1 MWYGGHLIIANDG
14 RLQPDDLVPFVLY
27 QLALGDAI
35 AGMSAVYTGLM
46 QAVGAAEKVF
56 EFIDRQSR
64 MPLDLGTHEPE
75 TIEGNIEF
83 KNVSFYYPTRPD
95 QPVLKDLTLNFPA
108 GKVTALVGSS
118 GGGKSSIVSL
128 LCRLYERVSGEIL
141 IDGVDIKQYSHK
153 ALHR

>member
-1 MWYGGHLIIANDG
+1 
-14 RLQPDDLVPFVLY
+14 
-27 QLALGDAI
+27 
-35 AGMSAVYTGLM
+35 M

-64 MPLDLGTHEPE
+64 MPLDLGKFDPPSIKGE
-75 TIEGNIEF
+75 IEF

-95 QPVLKDLTLNFPA
+95 QPVLTNLNLTFPQ

-128 LCRLYERVSGEIL
+128 LCRSGIQEQCLKAVDVAVNTLGIPGKGSMIVLAERF
-141 IDGVDIKQYSHK
+141 
-153 ALHR
+153 

>member
-1 MWYGGHLIIANDG
+1 
-14 RLQPDDLVPFVLY
+14 
-27 QLALGDAI
+27 
-35 AGMSAVYTGLM
+35 M

-64 MPLDLGTHEPE
+64 MPLDLGKFDPPSIKGE
-75 TIEGNIEF
+75 IEF

-95 QPVLKDLTLNFPA
+95 QPVLTNLNLTFPQ

-128 LCRLYERVSGEIL
+128 LCRLGIHGHHGSTDLVSRCSCDL
-141 IDGVDIKQYSHK
+141 QPVNTWYPW
-153 ALHR
+153 

>member
-1 MWYGGHLIIANDG
+1 
-14 RLQPDDLVPFVLY
+14 
-27 QLALGDAI
+27 
-35 AGMSAVYTGLM
+35 M

-64 MPLDLGTHEPE
+64 MPLDLGKFDPPSIKGE
-75 TIEGNIEF
+75 IEF

-95 QPVLKDLTLNFPA
+95 QPVLTNLNLTFPQ

-128 LCRLYERVSGEIL
+128 LCRSGIHGHHGSTDLVSRCSCDL
-141 IDGVDIKQYSHK
+141 QPVNTWYPW
-153 ALHR
+153 

>member
-1 MWYGGHLIIANDG
+1 
-14 RLQPDDLVPFVLY
+14 
-27 QLALGDAI
+27 
-35 AGMSAVYTGLM
+35 M

-64 MPLDLGTHEPE
+64 MPLDLGKFDPPSIKGE
-75 TIEGNIEF
+75 IEF

-95 QPVLKDLTLNFPA
+95 QPVLTNLNLTFPQ

-128 LCRLYERVSGEIL
+128 LCPGKGSMIVLAERF
-141 IDGVDIKQYSHK
+141 
-153 ALHR
+153 

>member
-1 MWYGGHLIIANDG
+1 
-14 RLQPDDLVPFVLY
+14 
-27 QLALGDAI
+27 
-35 AGMSAVYTGLM
+35 M

-64 MPLDLGTHEPE
+64 MPLDLGKFDPPSIKGE
-75 TIEGNIEF
+75 IEF

-95 QPVLKDLTLNFPA
+95 QPVLTNLNLTFPQ

-128 LCRLYERVSGEIL
+128 LCRPGIQNAILQSRCSISLVLSGLIL
-141 IDGVDIKQYSHK
+141 T
-153 ALHR
+153 